1 MIVLRSRLD
10 LSKNNLTEV
19 DGSLGKIPK
28 LKVALE
34 VLLEIKIN
42 SNFSSQ
48 ELNLVNN
55 PLKDN
60 RLRKLCEQKGTKAV
74 LDYIK
79 AHSGKEGKGK
89 GGGKGG
95 KKGKKSGKQVEVDE
109 EMIDDEVEELS
120 NTLRILSFS
129 EDYPEILVSDLVKE
143 VTKTTKKLVC

>member
-1 MIVLRSRLD
+1 MLTIGFSSNGKKVEYFRSYLTLLLCRLD
-10 LSKNNLTEV
+10 ISHNNLKEV

-28 LKVALE
+28 LK
-34 VLLEIKIN
+34 
-42 SNFSSQ
+42 

-79 AHSGKEGKGK
+79 AHSGKDGKGK

-95 KKGKKSGKQVEVDE
+95 KKGKKGKQVEVDDE
-109 EMIDDEVEELS
+109 IDDEVEELS
-120 NTLRILSFS
+120 QTLRILSFS
-129 EDYPEILVSDLVKE
+129 EEYPEILVSDLVKE
-143 VTKTTKKLVC
+143 VTTGDWFVVC

>member
-1 MIVLRSRLD
+1 MKYL
-10 LSKNNLTEV
+10 
-19 DGSLGKIPK
+19 
-28 LKVALE
+28 
-34 VLLEIKIN
+34 
-42 SNFSSQ
+42 NFPFQ

-79 AHSGKEGKGK
+79 AHSGKDGKGK

-95 KKGKKSGKQVEVDE
+95 KKGKKAGKQAEVDE
-109 EMIDDEVEELS
+109 EIDDEVEELN

-129 EDYPEILVSDLVKE
+129 EDYPEIMVSDLVKE
-143 VTKTTKKLVC
+143 VTGNRKVQNFELLIIADIRSVPTLFVATSPTWT

>member
-1 MIVLRSRLD
+1 MILLLYRLD
-10 LSKNNLTEV
+10 LSHNNLKEV

-28 LKVALE
+28 LK
-34 VLLEIKIN
+34 
-42 SNFSSQ
+42 

-95 KKGKKSGKQVEVDE
+95 KKGKKAGKQVEVDE
-109 EMIDDEVEELS
+109 EVDEEVEDLS

-129 EDYPEILVSDLVKE
+129 EDFPEILVSDLVKE
-143 VTKTTKKLVC
+143 VPGNSLVC

>member
-1 MIVLRSRLD
+1 M
-10 LSKNNLTEV
+10 
-19 DGSLGKIPK
+19 
-28 LKVALE
+28 
-34 VLLEIKIN
+34 
-42 SNFSSQ
+42 
-48 ELNLVNN
+48 NN

-143 VTKTTKKLVC
+143 VTETTKRLVC

>member
-1 MIVLRSRLD
+1 MILLLCRLD
-10 LSKNNLTEV
+10 LSHNNLKEV

-28 LKVALE
+28 LK
-34 VLLEIKIN
+34 
-42 SNFSSQ
+42 

-95 KKGKKSGKQVEVDE
+95 KKGKK
-109 EMIDDEVEELS
+109 EVEEVEDLS

-129 EDYPEILVSDLVKE
+129 EDFPEILVSDLVKE
-143 VTKTTKKLVC
+143 VTGNSLVC

>member
-1 MIVLRSRLD
+1 MD
-10 LSKNNLTEV
+10 LSHNNLKEV

-28 LKVALE
+28 LK
-34 VLLEIKIN
+34 
-42 SNFSSQ
+42 

-79 AHSGKEGKGK
+79 AHSGKDGK

-95 KKGKKSGKQVEVDE
+95 KKGKKAGKQVEADAEIDE
-109 EMIDDEVEELS
+109 EVEELS
-120 NTLRILSFS
+120 NTLRILGFS
-129 EDYPEILVSDLVKE
+129 EDFPEILVSDLVKE
-143 VTKTTKKLVC
+143 VTGNILVC

>member
-1 MIVLRSRLD
+1 MSQ
-10 LSKNNLTEV
+10 NNLKEV

-28 LKVALE
+28 LKVALN
-34 VLLEIKIN
+34 VLLEN
-42 SNFSSQ
+42 DLNFSFQ
-48 ELNLVNN
+48 DLNLVNN

-79 AHSGKEGKGK
+79 AHSGKDGKGK

-95 KKGKKSGKQVEVDE
+95 KKGKKSGKEVEVDDEIIDE
-109 EMIDDEVEELS
+109 EEDLS
-120 NTLRILSFS
+120 NSLRIISFS

-143 VTKTTKKLVC
+143 VRGTVNTLIGLLMENIC

>member
-1 MIVLRSRLD
+1 MILLLYRLD
-10 LSKNNLTEV
+10 LSHNNLKEV

-28 LKVALE
+28 LK
-34 VLLEIKIN
+34 
-42 SNFSSQ
+42 

-95 KKGKKSGKQVEVDE
+95 KKGKKAGKQVEADE
-109 EMIDDEVEELS
+109 EVDDEVEDLS

-129 EDYPEILVSDLVKE
+129 EDFPEILVSDLVKE
-143 VTKTTKKLVC
+143 VTGNSLVC

>member
-1 MIVLRSRLD
+1 MD
-10 LSKNNLTEV
+10 LSHNNLKEV

-28 LKVALE
+28 LK
-34 VLLEIKIN
+34 
-42 SNFSSQ
+42 

-95 KKGKKSGKQVEVDE
+95 KKGKKAGKQVEADE
-109 EMIDDEVEELS
+109 EVEDEVDELS

-129 EDYPEILVSDLVKE
+129 EDFPEILVSDLVKE
-143 VTKTTKKLVC
+143 VPGNSLVC

>member
-1 MIVLRSRLD
+1 MDISD
-10 LSKNNLTEV
+10 NNLLEV

-28 LKVALE
+28 LK
-34 VLLEIKIN
+34 
-42 SNFSSQ
+42 

-79 AHSGKEGKGK
+79 AHSGKDGK

-95 KKGKKSGKQVEVDE
+95 RGGKKGKKGKQVEVDDE
-109 EMIDDEVEELS
+109 IEDEVEELS
-120 NTLRILSFS
+120 NTLRILGFS

-143 VTKTTKKLVC
+143 VTTREEIGF